1 MQKEPTVFAMAIGC
15 EQLLLHNR
23 RVSSVYIAGGF
34 HMSPHSTVPFTLKV
48 LIHGLKKTKTKENE
62 TRKRLVCI
70 FSCVLWLWLPLL
82 AFPCKLHSWCA
93 CTAENGEGLRLTFRS
108 DLLHSSRHLSFGV
121 RWGNLNKYK

>member
-1 MQKEPTVFAMAIGC
+1 MQKEPTVFAVAIGC

-34 HMSPHSTVPFTLKV
+34 HMSPRSTVPFTLKV

-70 FSCVLWLWLPLL
+70 FSCVLWLPLL

-93 CTAENGEGLRLTFRS
+93 VLQKTVKVCDSLSGLICCIRRYT
-108 DLLHSSRHLSFGV
+108 
-121 RWGNLNKYK
+121 